1 MCSVCSS
8 KYLRVVM
15 ILLAV
20 VSTLANLLLLFP
32 GLTHKY
38 LFENHITP
46 EAIWCTGIWASGF
59 VVFVA
64 IRCFPS
70 NDTKK
75 GCCQFRANML
85 CRIVYACVALVFA
98 GICFRFNSTGLTK
111 GPLCLHNGTE
121 GLQWDRPLRRINL
134 NENSY
139 LYEPERWASACEE
152 PRNVVV
158 WNIVLFSTIM
168 AVNGLQA
175 IFCVGQILSA
185 VHGMI
190 FGPGKNKVRLILL
203 FWATLFML
211 EEPKGLF

>member
-1 MCSVCSS
+1 MCSICSS

-15 ILLAV
+15 ILLAL

-64 IRCFPS
+64 IRGFPS

-134 NENSY
+134 KEKSY
-139 LYEPERWASACEE
+139 LYEPERWASACAE
-152 PRNVVV
+152 PRDVVV
-158 WNIVLFSTIM
+158 WNIVLFSTVM
-168 AVNGLQA
+168 AVNVLQA
-175 IFCVGQILSA
+175 LFCIGQILSA
-185 VHGMI
+185 IHGMI
-190 FGPGKNKVRLILL
+190 FGPGKNKVVH
-203 FWATLFML
+203 A
-211 EEPKGLF
+211 

>member
-8 KYLRVVM
+8 KYLPAVM

-32 GLTHKY
+32 GLNYKY
-38 LFENHITP
+38 LLENNITP
-46 EAIWCTGIWASGF
+46 EATWCTGIWAAGF
-59 VVFVA
+59 VALVA
-64 IRCFPS
+64 IRGFGS

-85 CRIVYACVALVFA
+85 CRVAYAVVALVFA
-98 GICFRFNSTGLTK
+98 GLCFQFNSTGLTR

-121 GLQWDRPLRRINL
+121 GLKWDRPLRLMNL
-134 NENSY
+134 DAKSY

-152 PRNVVV
+152 PRDVIV
-158 WNIVLFSTIM
+158 WNIVLFATIM

-175 IFCVGQILSA
+175 IFCVVQILRA
-185 VHGMI
+185 VHGAI
-190 FGPGKNKVRLILL
+190 FGPGKNKVIH
-203 FWATLFML
+203 A
-211 EEPKGLF
+211 